1 MKCSINDIVESTIND
16 KSVKSYKE
24 YTMAVSKAEC
34 AKIRAEHSFLPE
46 GQEQYIPMMY
56 VIVQRSDGRFTP
68 VFLQSQFLN
77 VNGFGGYIMEL
88 ANMGFITI

>member
-1 MKCSINDIVESTIND
+1 MKSSINEIVESTIGDNN
-16 KSVKSYKE
+16 VKTYKE

-34 AKIRAEHSFLPE
+34 AKIQVEHSFLPE

-68 VFLQSQFLN
+68 VFLQSHFLN
-77 VNGFGGYIMEL
+77 INGFGGYIMEL